1 MILYLFYLTFF
12 LPVRKSPERRL
23 GASARDAW
31 DVRRHAFF
39 RSLDWDALLQR
50 KIQPPFKPTVKS
62 SYDVSNFDP
71 EFTRDRPVLT
81 PSRENY
87 GSSPPDAIFAN
98 FEYVAP
104 DRRTQRD

>member
-1 MILYLFYLTFF
+1 MKRISTKPSF
-12 LPVRKSPERRL
+12 PVRKSPERRL
-23 GASARDAW
+23 GASQRDAW

-50 KIQPPFKPTVKS
+50 RIPPPFKPTVKS

-87 GSSPPDAIFAN
+87 DSKPPDQIFKG

-104 DRRTQRD
+104 DRKMMK